1 MSTTTPR
8 RDRAGSVNGKKRE
21 ASARPH
27 EEYSVLQCDGL
38 LPLPPRIQE
47 AARLRTGAIIAVSL
61 TDNGILLEWRRPTHS
76 DKTWPQAQRRLT
88 KLQSMAAKEQAERG
102 NEIFDSDEAFLSALE
117 NDSVID
123 ADV

>member
-8 RDRAGSVNGKKRE
+8 RDCADGVNRKKRE
-21 ASARPH
+21 ESVRPH

-47 AARLRTGAIIAVSL
+47 AARLRTGAIITVSL
-61 TDNGILLEWRRPTHS
+61 TDGGILLEWRRPTHNS
-76 DKTWPQAQRRLT
+76 ETWPQAQRRLT
-88 KLQSMAAKEQAERG
+88 KLQAKAAKEQAERG
-102 NEIFDSDEAFLSALE
+102 NEIFYSDEEFLADLE
-117 NDSVID
+117 ADSLID